1 MPEGG
6 PMWTGCIP
14 RRRNISVL
22 CHRLL
27 SKWRQH
33 GCCYAWRH
41 ANVLCW
47 LLNSNRAYCSCCG
60 WVIYYQAVQLSAMTN
75 FDNLN
80 QSTQARIKNCKLFG
94 KISFVCS
101 SHACTREFL
110 GWALTMLRVVQAYL
124 KHCPSLCEAVVKTKL
139 WSKSLLYSATN
150 KFAYASIERCTR
162 STQAV
167 FVFFALLLH
176 A

>member
-1 MPEGG
+1 MNRMHPKKAEYK
-6 PMWTGCIP
+6 CIVSP
-14 RRRNISVL
+14 VAKANDVNTVVAMRDVM
-22 CHRLL
+22 
-27 SKWRQH
+27 QM
-33 GCCYAWRH
+33 CCVGYSIQIELTVAAVAELFTH
-41 ANVLCW
+41 C
-47 LLNSNRAYCSCCG
+47 
-60 WVIYYQAVQLSAMTN
+60 QAVQAMTN